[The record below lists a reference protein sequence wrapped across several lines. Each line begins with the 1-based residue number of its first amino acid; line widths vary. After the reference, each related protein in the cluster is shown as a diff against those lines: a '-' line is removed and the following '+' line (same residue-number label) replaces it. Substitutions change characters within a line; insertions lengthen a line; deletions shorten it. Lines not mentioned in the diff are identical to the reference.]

1 MGLIRWLINLV
12 KQRQKVAGEKSWEQ
26 VNQQV
31 IALYQQGMFY
41 AAAVIAEQALDLAL
55 CLYQGDHRN
64 VANSL
69 NNLALL
75 YDSQGRYSE
84 AEPVYQQALAMWQR
98 LFEGDHPNV
107 ATSLNNLAGLYNSQG
122 RYSEAEPLYQQALA
136 MFQRLFEGDHPNVA
150 LSWNNLALLYNS
162 QGRYSEAEPLYQ
174 QALRMWQRL
183 FGGDHP
189 DVALSLNNLAGLYN
203 SQGRY
208 SEAEPVYQ
216 QALRMWQRLFEGD
229 HPDVALSL
237 NNLAGLYYSQGKYS
251 EAEPLYQQALGMWQ
265 RLFEGDHPNVATSL
279 NSLALLYNSQGRYSE
294 AEPLLQQALAMRQRL
309 FEGDHPDVA
318 ASLNTLA
325 LLYNSQGRYSEAE
338 PLHQQALRMWQH
350 LFGGDYPDVAL
361 SLNNLA
367 ELYQYQGRYS
377 EAESLLAQGLAMTQR
392 LFEGDHPYVAK
403 SLNNLALLYDSQGKY
418 SEAESLCQQALAM
431 IQHLFEGDH
440 PDVAASLNTLALLYN
455 SQGKY
460 SEAESLCQQGLA
472 MIQRLFEGDHSS
484 VAASLNNLAVLY
496 GSQGRYTEAEPLL
509 QQALAMRQRLFK
521 GDHPDVATSLNSLA
535 ILLALTDRPT
545 QALELM
551 QQAARMEGRMIRRQ
565 FAYSSEHDRFTYLD
579 TIRNTLETLLSLVWR
594 YLSDSPEAVQ
604 IALDVVLQRK
614 SLSASALAAFN
625 YALYSGRYP
634 HLQEEFT
641 QLRRLQA
648 ELVHL
653 TFDPPLPDPKVPVET
668 YQSLRKAHQQKLAE
682 LEAQCQQLEKQLA
695 SQVPE
700 IQLQEQECDRRAVA
714 LELPSGSTLV
724 EFVRF
729 RLFDFTAPEKTRWQ
743 TAQYVAFILPAQQ
756 PDAVQMIK
764 LGEAEPI
771 DKLIRVFREAS
782 AKPGNLLGARKK
794 QQTPDADNAT
804 VGEKLRQ
811 QIFDP
816 ILAGLRNP
824 VSWRN
829 RVSEDS
835 PPRNPV
841 FLKNRVSKE
850 HFFIAPDG
858 DLNLLPFQILPMP
871 ETDKL
876 LMDEYTI
883 SYLSVG
889 RDILRRKVETN
900 RPVSDALIIAN
911 PDFNLA
917 VRSEDFSPSSPRS
930 QVQPGNAFREVLP
943 PQLSALSSIFHPVPE
958 TGFLGKRV
966 AEKLGVKPYL
976 QQEALEP
983 ILTSS
988 KCPRLLMIATHG
1000 YFAEE
1005 NQPDYL
1011 NLIVQLLNSA
1021 EGDELEILRNNP
1033 QLLDDKLPE
1042 IMEDI
1047 ANYLAAN
1054 DNENS
1059 ANKLRNFTTELP
1071 KIIKELNPNNAENRL
1086 TTAPVENPMMR
1097 SGLAFAGAETWLKGG
1112 ELPKEAGKG
1121 FLFAQDIIGIDLWD
1135 NEIAILV
1142 ACETAIGDIKNGE
1155 GVFGLRRAFAVAG
1168 AKTLVMSLWS
1178 VPTKATVLLMERFFD
1193 NLQGGLRRVDALQE
1207 AQNYIR
1213 RITIQELQQFS
1224 LGREVIDELLTL
1236 QMLSE
1241 SRLSCQEFR
1250 PIEHQFFWGAWV
1262 CQGETTELK

>member
-1 MGLIRWLINLV
+1 MEFINWLGNLGT
-12 KQRQKVAGEKSWEQ
+12 QAQQFAGKISWQ
-26 VNQQV
+26 QLNQQV
-31 IALYQQGMFY
+31 ITLYHQGKLY
-41 AAAVIAEQALDLAL
+41 EASVIAEQALDLAL
-55 CLYQGDHRN
+55 SLYQGDHPD
-64 VANSL
+64 VADSL

-75 YDSQGRYSE
+75 YQSQGRYSEAESKYEQALTMTQRIIKGDHRDVATSLNNLAGLYDSQGKLSEAEPLFQQALAMLQRIIKGDHRDVATSLNNLAGLYQSQGRLNEAEPLFQKALAMRERLSEGDDPDLAQSLNNLADLYQSQGRYSE
-84 AEPVYQQALAMWQR
+84 AEPLCQQALAMRQH
-98 LFEGDHPNV
+98 LFQGDHPYV
-107 ATSLNNLAGLYNSQG
+107 ASSLSNLARLYNSQG
-122 RYSEAEPLYQQALA
+122 RYSEAEPLFQQALA
-136 MFQRLFEGDHPNVA
+136 MRQRIIK
-150 LSWNNLALLYNS
+150 
-162 QGRYSEAEPLYQ
+162 
-174 QALRMWQRL
+174 
-183 FGGDHP
+183 GDHP
-189 DVALSLNNLAGLYN
+189 DVATSLNDLAGLY
-203 SQGRY
+203 Q
-208 SEAEPVYQ
+208 
-216 QALRMWQRLFEGD
+216 
-229 HPDVALSL
+229 
-237 NNLAGLYYSQGKYS
+237 SQGKYS
-251 EAEPLYQQALGMWQ
+251 EAESKY
-265 RLFEGDHPNVATSL
+265 
-279 NSLALLYNSQGRYSE
+279 
-294 AEPLLQQALAMRQRL
+294 QQALAMRQRL
-309 FEGDHPDVA
+309 FEGDDHPDVA
-318 ASLNTLA
+318 ISLNDLA
-325 LLYNSQGRYSEAE
+325 GLYR
-338 PLHQQALRMWQH
+338 L
-350 LFGGDYPDVAL
+350 
-361 SLNNLA
+361 
-367 ELYQYQGRYS
+367 QGRYS
-377 EAESLLAQGLAMTQR
+377 EAESLFQQGLAMWQR
-392 LFEGDHPYVAK
+392 LIKGDHPGVIQ
-403 SLNNLALLYDSQGKY
+403 SLNNLAEIY
-418 SEAESLCQQALAM
+418 
-431 IQHLFEGDH
+431 
-440 PDVAASLNTLALLYN
+440 
-455 SQGKY
+455 
-460 SEAESLCQQGLA
+460 
-472 MIQRLFEGDHSS
+472 R
-484 VAASLNNLAVLY
+484 
-496 GSQGRYTEAEPLL
+496 SQGRYTEAEPLCKE
-509 QQALAMRQRLFK
+509 ALAMRQRLTK
-521 GDHPDVATSLNSLA
+521 ADHPDLAISLNGLA
-535 ILLALTDRPT
+535 LLYQSQGRYTEAEPLYKEALEVWQRLFNGDQPDLATNLINLALLLAATDRPT

-551 QQAARMEGRMIRRQ
+551 QQAAAMEGRIIRRQ
-565 FAYSSEHDRFTYLD
+565 FAYSSERDRLTYLD
-579 TIRNTLETLLSLVWR
+579 TIRKTLHALLSLVWR

-668 YQSLRKAHQQKLAE
+668 YQSLRKAHQKKLAQ

-729 RLFDFTAPEKTRWQ
+729 DLFDFTAPKETKWQ
-743 TAQYVAFILPAQQ
+743 SAQYVAFILPAQQ

-782 AKPGNLLGARKK
+782 AKPGNKLGARKK
-794 QQTPDADNAT
+794 QQTLDNAS

-816 ILAGLRNP
+816 ILTELRNRISE
-824 VSWRN
+824 VS
-829 RVSEDS
+829 
-835 PPRNPV
+835 
-841 FLKNRVSKE
+841 E

-889 RDILRRKVETN
+889 RDILRQKVETN

-917 VRSEDFSPSSPRS
+917 VGSEEFSPKSAEALTTNLLSSS
-930 QVQPGNAFREVLP
+930 
-943 PQLSALSSIFHPVPE
+943 QLSALSSTFHPVPE

-966 AEKLGVKPYL
+966 AEKLGVKAYL
-976 QQEALEP
+976 EQEALEP

-1011 NLIVQLLNSA
+1011 NLILQILKSDD
-1021 EGDELEILRNNP
+1021 GDELEILRHNP
-1033 QLLDDKLPE
+1033 QLLDEKLPE
-1042 IMEDI
+1042 IMEDA

-1059 ANKLRNFTTELP
+1059 ANWLRDFAKQLP
-1071 KIIKELNPNNAENRL
+1071 EIIKQLNPNNAENRL

-1112 ELPKEAGKG
+1112 KLPKEAGKG
-1121 FLFAQDIIGIDLWD
+1121 FLFAQDIIGIDLWE

-1193 NLQGGLRRVDALQE
+1193 NLQLGLRRVDALQE

-1213 RITIQELQQFS
+1213 RITIEELQQFP

-1236 QMLSE
+1236 KMLSE

>member
-1 MGLIRWLINLV
+1 MDEQPIEDCWNLN
-12 KQRQKVAGEKSWEQ
+12 EL
-26 VNQQV
+26 NQQV
-31 IALYQQGMFY
+31 ITLYQQCKFSE
-41 AAAVIAEQALDLAL
+41 AEVIAEQALKLAVS
-55 CLYQGDHRN
+55 LYKGDHPDL
-64 VANSL
+64 VSSL
-69 NNLALL
+69 NNLAKL
-75 YDSQGRYSE
+75 YR
-84 AEPVYQQALAMWQR
+84 
-98 LFEGDHPNV
+98 
-107 ATSLNNLAGLYNSQG
+107 SQG

-136 MFQRLFEGDHPNVA
+136 MRQRLFEGDHPYVA
-150 LSWNNLALLYNS
+150 TSLSNLARLYEF
-162 QGRYSEAEPLYQ
+162 QGRYSEAEPLY
-174 QALRMWQRL
+174 
-183 FGGDHP
+183 
-189 DVALSLNNLAGLYN
+189 
-203 SQGRY
+203 
-208 SEAEPVYQ
+208 
-216 QALRMWQRLFEGD
+216 
-229 HPDVALSL
+229 
-237 NNLAGLYYSQGKYS
+237 
-251 EAEPLYQQALGMWQ
+251 
-265 RLFEGDHPNVATSL
+265 
-279 NSLALLYNSQGRYSE
+279 
-294 AEPLLQQALAMRQRL
+294 QQALAMRQRL

-318 ASLNTLA
+318 ASLNNLA
-325 LLYNSQGRYSEAE
+325 ELYRSQGRYSEAE
-338 PLHQQALRMWQH
+338 PLYQQALAMLLWEH
-350 LFGGDYPDVAL
+350 LFNRDHPDVATSL
-361 SLNNLA
+361 NNLAVLYTLQGRYSEAEPVYQQALAMRQRLFEGDHPDVASSLNNLA
-367 ELYQYQGRYS
+367 ELYRSQGRYS
-377 EAESLLAQGLAMTQR
+377 EAEPLYQQALAMWQRLFEGAHPYVATSLNNLALLCTFQGRYSEAEPLYQQALAMWQRLFNGDHPDLATSLSNLARLYEFQGKYSEAEPLHQQALAMTQR
-392 LFEGDHPYVAK
+392 LFEGDHP
-403 SLNNLALLYDSQGKY
+403 
-418 SEAESLCQQALAM
+418 ALA
-431 IQHLFEGDH
+431 
-440 PDVAASLNTLALLYN
+440 T
-455 SQGKY
+455 
-460 SEAESLCQQGLA
+460 
-472 MIQRLFEGDHSS
+472 
-484 VAASLNNLAVLY
+484 SLNNLAVLY
-496 GSQGRYTEAEPLL
+496 YSQGRYSEAEPLY
-509 QQALAMRQRLFK
+509 QQALAMLQRLFK
-521 GDHPDVATSLNSLA
+521 GDHPNVVTSLNNLA
-535 ILLALTDRPT
+535 DLLAATDRTT

-551 QQAARMEGRMIRRQ
+551 QQAAAMEGRIIRRQ
-565 FAYSSEHDRFTYLD
+565 FAYSSERDRLTYLD

-625 YALYSGRYP
+625 YAVYSGRYP

-668 YQSLRKAHQQKLAE
+668 YQSLRKAHQKKLAE

-700 IQLQEQECDRRAVA
+700 IQLQEQETDRRAVA

-743 TAQYVAFILPAQQ
+743 TAQYVAFILPAQK

-816 ILAGLRNP
+816 ILAGL
-824 VSWRN
+824 
-829 RVSEDS
+829 
-835 PPRNPV
+835 RNPV

-900 RPVSDALIIAN
+900 RPVSDALIIAD
-911 PDFNLA
+911 PDFNLS
-917 VRSEDFSPSSPRS
+917 VSSEDFSPESALALTT
-930 QVQPGNAFREVLP
+930 N
-943 PQLSALSSIFHPVPE
+943 LSALSSSFHPVPE

-983 ILTSS
+983 ILSSS

-1000 YFAEE
+1000 YFAQEK
-1005 NQPDYL
+1005 QQDYL
-1011 NLIVQLLNSA
+1011 NLIVQLLNSD
-1021 EGDELEILRNNP
+1021 GDELEILRDNS
-1033 QLLDDKLPE
+1033 QLLDDKLAE
-1042 IMEDI
+1042 IMKNV

-1059 ANKLRNFTTELP
+1059 ANWLRNFATQLP
-1071 KIIKELNPNNAENRL
+1071 KIIKELNPNDAENRL

-1112 ELPKEAGKG
+1112 KLPKEAGKG
-1121 FLFAQDIIGIDLWD
+1121 FLFAQDIIGIDLWE

-1213 RITIQELQQFS
+1213 RITIQELQQFA
-1224 LGREVIDELLTL
+1224 LGCEVIDELLTL